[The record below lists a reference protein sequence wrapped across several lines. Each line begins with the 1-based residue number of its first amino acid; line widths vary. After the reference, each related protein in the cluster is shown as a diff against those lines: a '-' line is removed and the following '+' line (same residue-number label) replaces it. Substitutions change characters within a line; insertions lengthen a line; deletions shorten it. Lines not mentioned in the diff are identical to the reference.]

1 MFTNESPLVSGF
13 RNDRPQ
19 YNPQE
24 MEMIMRQ
31 KWQNTVPIQ
40 TDPLSDFENEFAQCS
55 LSIQKRIREDDEFR
69 QAEAACDACIQHTI
83 QQMVKPYIMQ
93 DMNTRMV
100 FERMLANF
108 RQSKDRYIKEEAT
121 ATEQLQKIMQDEVV
135 QQRIKELNRAPIP
148 IMTEGGAS

>member
-31 KWQNTVPIQ
+31 KWQNTIPVQ

-55 LSIQKRIREDDEFR
+55 LSIQKRIREDEEFR
-69 QAEAACDACIQHTI
+69 QAENACDICIQQTI
-83 QQMVKPYIMQ
+83 QQIVKPYIMQ
-93 DMNTRMV
+93 DMNARMI
-100 FERMLANF
+100 FERMLAVF
-108 RQSKDRYIKEEAT
+108 RQTKDRYIREEAT

-135 QQRIKELNRAPIP
+135 QQRIKELNQNPMPSNA
-148 IMTEGGAS
+148 EGGAS